1 MAVTECLIGVVAS
14 WVIFTILALLM
25 NLFMKEYRHPEFNT
39 RMYLAISADLSQA
52 DLLKRVPQLVKLCSA
67 THIETLIRQ
76 ALPGMPMVHVPSPPG
91 AIPIKLNYQYFAL
104 NQNGVAWEAV
114 QRARNIAA
122 YVPADIP
129 NPQLELIILLPQA
142 E

>member
-1 MAVTECLIGVVAS
+1 MSMIQNIGGLGIA
-14 WVIFTILALLM
+14 
-25 NLFMKEYRHPEFNT
+25 
-39 RMYLAISADLSQA
+39 
-52 DLLKRVPQLVKLCSA
+52 
-67 THIETLIRQ
+67 
-76 ALPGMPMVHVPSPPG
+76 PG

-104 NQNGVAWEAV
+104 NQSGVAWEAV